1 MCGPVSARLSQLG
14 DSETDQDTGSATVS
28 VDLQPLATDNL
39 IPDTPQQHYLG
50 VIGMT
55 IVHRIT
61 LVLQSEIL

>member
-1 MCGPVSARLSQLG
+1 MCWPVLACLSQLG
-14 DSETDQDTGSATVS
+14 DSETDQDTGSATAS

-39 IPDTPQQHYLG
+39 IPDTPQQHYSG

>member
-14 DSETDQDTGSATVS
+14 DSETDQDTGSASAS
-28 VDLQPLATDNL
+28 VDLQPLAIDNL

-55 IVHRIT
+55 IVQRIT